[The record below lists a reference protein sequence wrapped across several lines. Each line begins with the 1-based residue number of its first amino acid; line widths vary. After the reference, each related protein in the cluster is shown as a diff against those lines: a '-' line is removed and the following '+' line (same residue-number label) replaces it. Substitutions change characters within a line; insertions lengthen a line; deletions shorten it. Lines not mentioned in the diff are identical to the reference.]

1 MLCCSKMG
9 NGRAAPLRLD
19 AAQRHAATI
28 ASKVKNTTQFAG
40 NALSSPHQISMTC
53 QCAKFSP
60 LSKPVETRRP
70 SSTDLMSVG
79 ASPAQKTR
87 TPSALTARLAAVKTD
102 IRSGTLP
109 ETSGCTDWIR
119 VLSTS
124 SGKVACVRR
133 AHRSVSVVPWW
144 KSRRPV
150 KHPPELDSPTK
161 RPSLPTPQPASAR
174 PILVHPSRPRPPGSD
189 YHARS
194 TSDHV
199 YAYAPWP
206 RPSCTP

>member
-1 MLCCSKMG
+1 MLCCSKRE
-9 NGRAAPLRLD
+9 NGQVAPLRLD

-133 AHRSVSVVPWW
+133 ASY
-144 KSRRPV
+144 
-150 KHPPELDSPTK
+150 
-161 RPSLPTPQPASAR
+161 
-174 PILVHPSRPRPPGSD
+174 PGGKAED
-189 YHARS
+189 Q
-194 TSDHV
+194 
-199 YAYAPWP
+199 
-206 RPSCTP
+206 